1 MRMVGLRELEY
12 YLAYWKLGDA
22 STKYHDGEHYNMDIL
37 LGEMMKGLTQ
47 LILNMYR
54 PIICSSTSL
63 TCISYVVHE

>member
-1 MRMVGLRELEY
+1 MRIGILSRLLEIGGREV
-12 YLAYWKLGDA
+12 AN
-22 STKYHDGEHYNMDIL
+22 TKYHDGEHYNMNIL